1 MWLQLALTALMVAVI
16 PASIIFLSKEK
27 NKYRKL
33 IAVTVT
39 LTFELIMFGA
49 FTRLTDSGLGCP
61 DWPGC
66 YGQANPLQS
75 HAAIKAAE
83 IAMPTG
89 PVTLQKA
96 WIEMVHRYMAMGVGI
111 LIIAQM
117 VIAWSRRHQVNA
129 SPWLSTFLLF
139 FVCLQGAFGAWT
151 VTLKLQPIIV
161 TIHLILGMGLLSLLS
176 ASLEQQSSSL
186 ITVNIAATDARRML
200 WPASLALLLVFLQI
214 ALGGWVSTNYAALA
228 CHDYPMCNGKL
239 MPAMDFEHGFSLW
252 RQLGQT
258 VDGNYLPFNALVA
271 IHWVHRNFAL
281 LVVAVCLWAAL
292 RARKIAGLE
301 KLGSQLLLAI
311 VVQFIIGV
319 STVFF
324 SWPLLLA
331 VLHNGMAAMLVLL
344 LTMLNYRIRHVSLA
358 AAKDR
363 S

>member
-1 MWLQLALTALMVAVI
+1 MWLQIALTALMVAVV
-16 PASIIFLSKEK
+16 PAMMVFLSKEK

-33 IAVTVT
+33 IALTVT

-66 YGQANPLQS
+66 YGQSNPLQS
-75 HAAIKAAE
+75 HAAIRAAE

-96 WIEMVHRYMAMGVGI
+96 WIEMVHRYLAMSVGI

-117 VIAWSRRHQVNA
+117 TIAWVRRRQLA
-129 SPWLSTFLLF
+129 SSPWLATFLLF

-151 VTLKLQPIIV
+151 VTLKLQPVIV
-161 TIHLILGMGLLSLLS
+161 TTHLILGMGLLALLS
-176 ASLEQQSSSL
+176 ASLEQQSAVPAGGL
-186 ITVNIAATDARRML
+186 IAAADRKRML
-200 WPASLALLLVFLQI
+200 WPASLALLLVFVQI
-214 ALGGWVSTNYAALA
+214 SLGGWVSTNYAALA
-228 CHDYPMCNGKL
+228 CQDYPMCNGQVI
-239 MPAMDFEHGFSLW
+239 PVMDFEHGFSLW

-258 VDGNYLPFNALVA
+258 ASGDYLPFNALVA

-292 RARKIAGLE
+292 RARKIVGLE
-301 KLGSQLLLAI
+301 KLGRNILLAI
-311 VVQFIIGV
+311 IAQFIIGI

>member
-1 MWLQLALTALMVAVI
+1 MWLQIALTALMVAVI
-16 PASIIFLSKEK
+16 PAAMVFLSREK

-66 YGQANPLQS
+66 YGQSNPLQS

-96 WIEMVHRYMAMGVGI
+96 WIEMVHRYLAMSVGI

-117 VIAWSRRHQVNA
+117 AIAWVRRRQLA
-129 SPWLSTFLLF
+129 SSPWMATFLLF

-151 VTLKLQPIIV
+151 VTLKLQPVIV
-161 TIHLILGMGLLSLLS
+161 TTHLILGMGLLALLS

-186 ITVNIAATDARRML
+186 PGRSIAAADGRRML
-200 WPASLALLLVFLQI
+200 WPASLALVLVFVQI
-214 ALGGWVSTNYAALA
+214 SLGGWVSTNYAALA
-228 CHDYPMCNGKL
+228 CQDYPMCNGQVI
-239 MPAMDFEHGFSLW
+239 PAMDFEHGFSLW

-258 VDGNYLPFNALVA
+258 VNGDYLPFNALVA

-301 KLGSQLLLAI
+301 KLGRNILLAI
-311 VVQFIIGV
+311 LAQFIIGI

>member
-1 MWLQLALTALMVAVI
+1 MWLQLILTGLMIALI
-16 PASIIFLSKEK
+16 PATMVFFSREK

-66 YGQANPLQS
+66 YGQSNPLQS

-83 IAMPTG
+83 IAMPGG

-96 WIEMVHRYMAMGVGI
+96 WIEMVHRYLAMSVGV
-111 LIIAQM
+111 LIVAQM
-117 VIAWSRRHQVNA
+117 VLAWARRQQLNA
-129 SPWLSTFLLF
+129 QPWLSTFLFF

-161 TIHLILGMGLLSLLS
+161 TTHLILGMGLLALLS
-176 ASLEQQSSSL
+176 ASLEQQSTSL
-186 ITVNIAATDARRML
+186 PRKPVLAAQASRLR
-200 WPASLALLLVFLQI
+200 WPAALALLLVFMQI

-228 CHDYPMCNGKL
+228 CHDYPLCNGSI
-239 MPAMDFEHGFSLW
+239 MPEMDFEHGFHLW
-252 RQLGQT
+252 RQLGQSK
-258 VDGNYLPFNALVA
+258 DGGYLPFSALVA
-271 IHWVHRNFAL
+271 VHWVHRNFAIL
-281 LVVAVCLWAAL
+281 VAVACIWAGW
-292 RARKIAGLE
+292 RARKMSGLE
-301 KLGSQLLLAI
+301 KLGTQLLLAI
-311 VVQFIIGV
+311 CGQIIIGI

-344 LTMLNYRIRHVSLA
+344 LTMLNYRLRHVSLA
-358 AAKDR
+358 AAKE
-363 S
+363 